1 MFKKILIANR
11 GEIAVRVIRTAREM
25 GIKTVAIFS
34 DADQKALSVL
44 EADEAV
50 HIGPSEPKESYLA
63 IEKIIDAAKKTD
75 AQAIHPGYGFLSENA
90 QFAKAV
96 EDSGL
101 VFIGPPSKVI
111 AALGDKT
118 CARQMMQDGGV
129 PVIPGTTTA
138 SLDPKALAEQAKAV
152 GFPLLIKAAAGGG
165 GKGMRVVEQPQ
176 DFADAC
182 QSAISEAAAAFGNG
196 AVYLEKRLAR
206 PRHIEIQILAD
217 SHGNVIHLN
226 ERECSIQRRHQKI
239 IEETPSPALTPHL
252 REKMGAAAIAA
263 AKAAG
268 YVNAGTVEFLLDS
281 DNSFLFL
288 EVNTRLQVEHPITEL
303 VTGEDLVRR
312 QIEIAAGK
320 KLSLKQEDIRPKG
333 HAIECRIYG
342 EDPQNNFMPSPG
354 KILLFSPPQGPGIRH
369 DCGIYEGFTVPTDY
383 DPILAKLC
391 VLAPDRPQAIA
402 RMKNAL
408 ADYALLGI
416 STNTAFMYD
425 ILSSAEFERGG
436 TYTDF
441 LPELFNSWS
450 PKTENDALFA
460 LAGVLAQIA
469 ELKSPAKSANAGKWR
484 PATPF
489 ETLGPW
495 RL

>member
-11 GEIAVRVIRTAREM
+11 GEIAVRVMRTAKEM
-25 GIKTVAIFS
+25 GIATAAIFS
-34 DADQKALSVL
+34 DADQKALHVL
-44 EADEAV
+44 EADEAI
-50 HIGPSEPKESYLA
+50 HIGPSEPHESYLA
-63 IEKIIDAAKKTD
+63 IEKIIDAAKRTN

-90 QFAKAV
+90 RFAQAV

-118 CARQMMQDGGV
+118 CARQMMQKSGV

-138 SLDPKALAEQAKAV
+138 SLNVNALAEQAGEV

-165 GKGMRVVEQPQ
+165 GKGMRIVEKPQ

-182 QSAISEAAAAFGNG
+182 KSAISEAAAAFGNG

-217 SHGNVIHLN
+217 SHGNFIHLN

-239 IEETPSPALTPHL
+239 IEETPSPALTPDL
-252 REKMGAAAIAA
+252 RERMGAAAIAA

-268 YVNAGTVEFLLDS
+268 YVNAGTVEFLLDA

-303 VTGEDLVRR
+303 VTGEDLVRC

-320 KLSLKQEDIRPKG
+320 RLSLKQEDIRPRG

-342 EDPQNNFMPSPG
+342 EDPQNGFLPSPG
-354 KILLFSPPQGPGIRH
+354 KILHFAPPQGPGIRH

-391 VLAPDRPQAIA
+391 VLATDRPQAIA

-416 STNTAFMYD
+416 RTNTAFMHAV
-425 ILSSAEFERGG
+425 LSSPEFERGE

-441 LPELFNSWS
+441 LPELFGSWS
-450 PKTENDALFA
+450 PSPQNDAFFA
-460 LAGVLAQIA
+460 LAGVLAQLA
-469 ELKSPAKSANAGKWR
+469 DFQSPAASTSAGKKR
-484 PATPF
+484 PPTPF